1 MTSPKLHSRTI
12 NMNLL
17 CYFKGIQFFNIYVC
31 LNVFFS
37 SWFFFITVTI
47 TIIIIVKSQLSKVL
61 ANYQRFSKLIS
72 KKLVLQWKAPN
83 LVRFIFMMS
92 SAAVH
97 LVLFVWKLLFSFQ
110 LVCKGFLKG
119 LQPQSWQ
126 QHCHM
131 SIFKKVLLFSINR
144 FKWKI
149 FEFLEKSW
157 F

>member
-1 MTSPKLHSRTI
+1 
-12 NMNLL
+12 MNLL
-17 CYFKGIQFFNIYVC
+17 CYFKGIQFFDFYVC

-37 SWFFFITVTI
+37 SWFSFITVTI

-72 KKLVLQWKAPN
+72 KKLVLQWEAPN
-83 LVRFIFMMS
+83 LVRFIFYDVICSRS
-92 SAAVH
+92 SCV
-97 LVLFVWKLLFSFQ
+97 
-110 LVCKGFLKG
+110 VCLEVVVFLPAGFLKG
-119 LQPQSWQ
+119 LQPPSWQ